1 MGASG
6 SISNGPIIE
15 RFENL
20 YNKKYNKGKDESS
33 FYNRL
38 FSKIINFYDIR
49 KVIFM

>member
-1 MGASG
+1 MGTGG
-6 SISNGPIIE
+6 SINNGPIIE

-33 FYNRL
+33 FYNSL